1 MDVHFTATTAHKV
14 LHLRFGQPGV
24 RNLMDDA
31 WFDAL
36 EAHLAAAAGDPAVRV
51 VLLSAE
57 GDAFCSGANLKSVQH
72 GLLAEGYAQSALARL
87 LRRLTSF
94 DKPIVAAVHGL
105 AIGGGTTLLLHC
117 DFVYA
122 AEGTRFQMP
131 FARLGLVP
139 EFGSSCLL
147 PLNAGM
153 RLASQLL
160 LLGEPFDP
168 ETALRAGLVT
178 AVVPREDLLARAQ
191 ETAATLAQM
200 APGPIRRA
208 KQLLRQGHQAALDAA
223 LAAEGQALQESVQSP
238 ELAEAVTAFI
248 EKRAPDFSRF

>member
-1 MDVHFTATTAHKV
+1 MSVHFSAAIEQKV
-14 LHLRFGQPGV
+14 LHLRFGQAGE

-36 EAHLAAAAGDPAVRV
+36 ETHLAEADGNAGVRV

-87 LRRLTSF
+87 LRRLTTF

-122 AEGTRFQMP
+122 AEGTRFQLP
-131 FARLGLVP
+131 FAKLGLVP
-139 EFGSSCLL
+139 EFGSSLLL
-147 PLNAGM
+147 PLSAGM
-153 RLASQLL
+153 RLASQLV
-160 LLGEPFDP
+160 LLGEPFDAA
-168 ETALRAGLVT
+168 TAQRAGVVT
-178 AVVPREDLLARAQ
+178 SVEPAGSVLARARQ
-191 ETAATLAQM
+191 TADALAQM
-200 APGPIRRA
+200 APGPLARA
-208 KQLLRQGHQAALDAA
+208 KRLLRQGHQAALDAA
-223 LAAEGQALQESVQSP
+223 LVAEGQALQESVQSP
-238 ELAEAVTAFI
+238 ELAEAVSAFLA
-248 EKRAPDFSRF
+248 KRAPDFSRF

>member
-1 MDVHFTATTAHKV
+1 MDAHFTATLEHKV

-36 EAHLAAAAGDPAVRV
+36 GAHLAAADRDPCTRV

-57 GDAFCSGANLKSVQH
+57 GDAFCAGANLKSVQH
-72 GLLAEGYAQSALARL
+72 GLLAQGYEQSALARL
-87 LRRLTSF
+87 LRCLTAF
-94 DKPIVAAVHGL
+94 GKPIVAAVHGL

-131 FARLGLVP
+131 FAKLGLVP
-139 EFGSSCLL
+139 EFGSSYLL

-153 RLASQLL
+153 RLASELV

-168 ETALRAGLVT
+168 ATALRAGLVT
-178 AVVPREDLLARAQ
+178 AVVPGGELLARARQ
-191 ETAATLAQM
+191 TADALAQT
-200 APGPIRRA
+200 APGPLRRA
-208 KQLLRQGHQAALDAA
+208 KQLLRQGHQAALDVA
-223 LAAEGQALQESVQSP
+223 LAAEGRALQESLQSP
-238 ELAEAVTAFI
+238 ELAEAVSAFLA
-248 EKRAPDFSRF
+248 KRTPDFSQF

>member
-1 MDVHFTATTAHKV
+1 MDVHFTATTEHKV

-24 RNLMDDA
+24 RNLMDDV
-31 WFDAL
+31 WFDTL

-87 LRRLTSF
+87 VRRLTSF

-122 AEGTRFQMP
+122 AEGTRFQLP

-139 EFGSSCLL
+139 EFGSSYLL

-153 RLASQLL
+153 RLASQLV

-178 AVVPREDLLARAQ
+178 AVVPREALLARAR
-191 ETAATLAQM
+191 ETADTLAQM